1 MWNAFIKYNLSRAT
15 FFLNI
20 LREDQ
25 EASWLPIIDQAIN
38 DRLRLNLLIKS
49 IVGNEQNTYLQRAF
63 IDQEKM
69 ARLMKLKL
77 AIATNMPICKHG
89 SESNKNYDWVLSE
102 SIMNETDN
110 EFNRL
115 TMRDEIANY
124 ITRL

>member
-1 MWNAFIKYNLSRAT
+1 
-15 FFLNI
+15 
-20 LREDQ
+20 
-25 EASWLPIIDQAIN
+25 
-38 DRLRLNLLIKS
+38 
-49 IVGNEQNTYLQRAF
+49 
-63 IDQEKM
+63 M